1 MRAKGVLN
9 LPSCREEELLQDY
22 AFTPLLCKTFSAK
35 HSFANKIF
43 DFKSTED
50 FVSFFL

>member
-9 LPSCREEELLQDY
+9 LPSRREEELLQDY
-22 AFTPLLCKTFSAK
+22 AFTPLR
-35 HSFANKIF
+35 
-43 DFKSTED
+43 ED